1 MPPRKATT
9 ARKAAAKK
17 AAPKKAAPKRNTTRK
32 TAPKKTVAKK
42 SSRATM
48 PEVPTAGPGERVWL
62 LDVPFRTPAPGAQF
76 VKKWK
81 SYAWV
86 GTELPV
92 ELAPFKALPFSY
104 QQWVEDDINDSTG
117 ERPVA
122 APKIPRPEQVSGA
135 AAVVDAA
142 RAGKRGFLLADNAGL
157 GKTLIAVMSA
167 KTIAEERGETNI
179 LVLVDRPAQITIPHW
194 RYSIASVGDGGFR
207 WLIMSPDQL
216 KKLIAR
222 NGRPKY
228 TFGVVIADEA
238 QLYSNDTQRTAAFEK
253 VARFSNAHEQAPFVL
268 SVTATPGHTPADQR
282 YLAPLFAQLHSEPSE
297 YWSDLGAR
305 LVESGLPLDKSYGKW
320 TWSAEAKESPALQ
333 SRALE
338 TVRGWMSNS
347 KPPLMIHRPTPWG
360 PVPLDGMPIDLTHA
374 QRAEYETEWAE
385 YAYEMGLARKSRN
398 IARGRALVL
407 RYRQKAGM
415 IRAESTAQWAQAQ
428 VKAGKQVLVAV
439 EFVSTAGDPL
449 VEMIEDA
456 GISVAKLFGAV
467 PDKEGQR
474 LRFQRGDAPV
484 IVFNVTTSISLHANE
499 ALPDGTH
506 ASPLPR
512 TGIFHQPR
520 YSGIAAEQTFGRSH
534 RDYQTCPWVIPF
546 GVGTKEEDVATVM
559 LRNLNSV
566 TGLKGGDRSGL
577 RSLSELLGV
586 EWLEPDVLTS
596 EG

>member
-48 PEVPTAGPGERVWL
+48 PDVPTAGPGERVWL

-320 TWSAEAKESPALQ
+320 TWSAEAKESPTLQ

-360 PVPLDGMPIDLTHA
+360 TCSARRYADRPHPCPARRVRDGV
-374 QRAEYETEWAE
+374 
-385 YAYEMGLARKSRN
+385 
-398 IARGRALVL
+398 GRV
-407 RYRQKAGM
+407 
-415 IRAESTAQWAQAQ
+415 
-428 VKAGKQVLVAV
+428 
-439 EFVSTAGDPL
+439 
-449 VEMIEDA
+449 
-456 GISVAKLFGAV
+456 
-467 PDKEGQR
+467 R
-474 LRFQRGDAPV
+474 LRNGIGPQESQHRARPCAG
-484 IVFNVTTSISLHANE
+484 S
-499 ALPDGTH
+499 ALPTESGHDPRRVDGPSGRRRRSRQ
-506 ASPLPR
+506 ASRCWWPSNSSPR
-512 TGIFHQPR
+512 Q
-520 YSGIAAEQTFGRSH
+520 
-534 RDYQTCPWVIPF
+534 VIHWS
-546 GVGTKEEDVATVM
+546 
-559 LRNLNSV
+559 R
-566 TGLKGGDRSGL
+566 
-577 RSLSELLGV
+577 
-586 EWLEPDVLTS
+586 
-596 EG
+596 

>member
-42 SSRATM
+42 SSRATI
-48 PEVPTAGPGERVWL
+48 PDVPTAGPGERVWL

-268 SVTATPGHTPADQR
+268 SVTATPGHTPADQALPGTAFR
-282 YLAPLFAQLHSEPSE
+282 AAAFRTFGVLVRPGRQAGRVRPSA
-297 YWSDLGAR
+297 G
-305 LVESGLPLDKSYGKW
+305 
-320 TWSAEAKESPALQ
+320 Q
-333 SRALE
+333 
-338 TVRGWMSNS
+338 
-347 KPPLMIHRPTPWG
+347 
-360 PVPLDGMPIDLTHA
+360 
-374 QRAEYETEWAE
+374 
-385 YAYEMGLARKSRN
+385 
-398 IARGRALVL
+398 VL
-407 RYRQKAGM
+407 REVDVERRGEGITYAAISSARD
-415 IRAESTAQWAQAQ
+415 RAWVDVEQQTALDDSST
-428 VKAGKQVLVAV
+428 
-439 EFVSTAGDPL
+439 D
-449 VEMIEDA
+449 
-456 GISVAKLFGAV
+456 SVGTCSARRYADRPHPCPARRVRDGV
-467 PDKEGQR
+467 GRVR
-474 LRFQRGDAPV
+474 LR
-484 IVFNVTTSISLHANE
+484 N
-499 ALPDGTH
+499 
-506 ASPLPR
+506 
-512 TGIFHQPR
+512 GIGPQE
-520 YSGIAAEQTFGRSH
+520 SQH
-534 RDYQTCPWVIPF
+534 RARPCAGF
-546 GVGTKEEDVATVM
+546 CAT
-559 LRNLNSV
+559 
-566 TGLKGGDRSGL
+566 DRK
-577 RSLSELLGV
+577 RA
-586 EWLEPDVLTS
+586 
-596 EG
+596 

>member
-42 SSRATM
+42 SSRATI
-48 PEVPTAGPGERVWL
+48 PDVPTAGPGERVWL

-253 VARFSNAHEQAPFVL
+253 VARFSNAHE
-268 SVTATPGHTPADQR
+268 
-282 YLAPLFAQLHSEPSE
+282 PS
-297 YWSDLGAR
+297 A
-305 LVESGLPLDKSYGKW
+305 
-320 TWSAEAKESPALQ
+320 
-333 SRALE
+333 
-338 TVRGWMSNS
+338 VR
-347 KPPLMIHRPTPWG
+347 
-360 PVPLDGMPIDLTHA
+360 PVRDGNT
-374 QRAEYETEWAE
+374 
-385 YAYEMGLARKSRN
+385 
-398 IARGRALVL
+398 
-407 RYRQKAGM
+407 
-415 IRAESTAQWAQAQ
+415 
-428 VKAGKQVLVAV
+428 
-439 EFVSTAGDPL
+439 
-449 VEMIEDA
+449 
-456 GISVAKLFGAV
+456 
-467 PDKEGQR
+467 
-474 LRFQRGDAPV
+474 
-484 IVFNVTTSISLHANE
+484 
-499 ALPDGTH
+499 GTH
-506 ASPLPR
+506 AGRPALPGTAFR
-512 TGIFHQPR
+512 
-520 YSGIAAEQTFGRSH
+520 AAAFRTFGVLVRPGRQAGRVRPSAGQVLREVDVERRGEGITYAAISSARDRAWVDVEQQTALDDSSDRLRGDLFRSTVC
-534 RDYQTCPWVIPF
+534 RSTSPMPSAPSTRRS
-546 GVGTKEEDVATVM
+546 GPSTPTKWDWPARVATSRAAV
-559 LRNLNSV
+559 RWFCA
-566 TGLKGGDRSGL
+566 TDRK
-577 RSLSELLGV
+577 RA
-586 EWLEPDVLTS
+586 
-596 EG
+596 

>member
-1 MPPRKATT
+1 MPPRKRTATT
-9 ARKAAAKK
+9 RKPA
-17 AAPKKAAPKRNTTRK
+17 TRK
-32 TAPKKTVAKK
+32 TATRKTPTRKTAI
-42 SSRATM
+42 T
-48 PEVPTAGPGERVWL
+48 PDVPTAGPGERVWL
-62 LDVPFRTPAPGAQF
+62 LDVPFRTAAPGAQF

-86 GTELPV
+86 GSELPTEL
-92 ELAPFKALPFSY
+92 LPFKALPFSY
-104 QQWVEDDINDSTG
+104 QQWVEDDINGGAG
-117 ERPVA
+117 ERPTS
-122 APKIPRPEQVSGA
+122 APKIPRPVQVSGA

-142 RAGKRGFLLADNAGL
+142 RAGRRGFLLADNAGL
-157 GKTLIAVMSA
+157 GKTLIAIMAA
-167 KTIAEERGETNI
+167 KTIAEERGESSI

-253 VARFSNAHEQAPFVL
+253 VARFPNSHDQSPFVL

-282 YLAPLFAQLHSEPSE
+282 YLAPLFAQLHDEPSE

-305 LVESGLPLDKSYGKW
+305 LLESGLPLDKSYGKW
-320 TWSAEAKESPALQ
+320 TWSAEAKESPTLQ
-333 SRALE
+333 ASALE
-338 TVRGWMSNS
+338 TVRGWLSNS
-347 KPPLMIHRPTPWG
+347 KPPLMIHRRTPWG
-360 PVPLDGMPIDLTHA
+360 PVPLDGMPIDLTPS
-374 QRAEYETEWAE
+374 QRAQYETEWAE

-449 VEMIEDA
+449 VEMIEDS
-456 GISVAKLFGAV
+456 GISVAKIFGAV
-467 PDKEGQR
+467 TDKEHQR
-474 LRFQRGDAPV
+474 LRFQRGEAPV
-484 IVFNVTTSISLHANE
+484 VVFNVTTSISLHANE

-534 RDYQTCPWVIPF
+534 RDYQTCPWLIPF
-546 GVGTKEEDVATVM
+546 GVGTKEEDVATTM
-559 LRNLNSV
+559 LRNLQSV
-566 TGLKGGDRSGL
+566 TGLKGGDQSGL
-577 RSLSELLGV
+577 RSLAELLGV
-586 EWLEPDVLTS
+586 EWLEPDVLTA
-596 EG
+596 ER

>member
-1 MPPRKATT
+1 MPPRKRTATT
-9 ARKAAAKK
+9 RKPATRK
-17 AAPKKAAPKRNTTRK
+17 TVTRK
-32 TAPKKTVAKK
+32 TATTPD
-42 SSRATM
+42 
-48 PEVPTAGPGERVWL
+48 VPTAGPGERVWL
-62 LDVPFRTPAPGAQF
+62 LDVPFRTQAPGAQF

-86 GTELPV
+86 GSKLPSELQ
-92 ELAPFKALPFSY
+92 PFTALPFSY
-104 QQWVEDDINDSTG
+104 QQWVEDDINGGAG
-117 ERPVA
+117 ERPTS

-142 RAGKRGFLLADNAGL
+142 RAGRRGFLLADNAGL
-157 GKTLIAVMSA
+157 GKTLIAIMAA
-167 KTIAEERGETNI
+167 KTIAEERGESSI
-179 LVLVDRPAQITIPHW
+179 LVLVDRPAQITVPHW

-253 VARFSNAHEQAPFVL
+253 VARFTNSHDQSPFVL

-282 YLAPLFAQLHSEPSE
+282 YLAPLFAQLHDEPSE

-305 LVESGLPLDKSYGKW
+305 LLESGLPLDKSYGKW
-320 TWSAEAKESPALQ
+320 TWSTEAKESPALQ
-333 SRALE
+333 ASALE
-338 TVRGWMSNS
+338 TVRGWLSNS

-360 PVPLDGMPIDLTHA
+360 PVPLDGMPVDLTPS
-374 QRAEYETEWAE
+374 QRAQYETEWAE

-449 VEMIEDA
+449 VEMIEDS
-456 GISVAKLFGAV
+456 GISVAKIFGAV
-467 PDKEGQR
+467 TDKEHQR
-474 LRFQRGDAPV
+474 LRFQRGEAPV
-484 IVFNVTTSISLHANE
+484 VVFNVTTSISLHANE

-546 GVGTKEEDVATVM
+546 GVGTKEEDVATTM
-559 LRNLNSV
+559 LRNLRSV
-566 TGLKGGDRSGL
+566 TGLKGGDQSGL
-577 RSLSELLGV
+577 RNLAELLGV
-586 EWLEPDVLTS
+586 EWLDPDVLTA
-596 EG
+596 ER